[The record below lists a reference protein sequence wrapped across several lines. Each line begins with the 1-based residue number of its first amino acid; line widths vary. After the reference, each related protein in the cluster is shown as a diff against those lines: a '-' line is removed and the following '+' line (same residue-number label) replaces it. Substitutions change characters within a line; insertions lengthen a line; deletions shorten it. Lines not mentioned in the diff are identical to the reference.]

1 MGEIKIFTEYV
12 DNTFQELIK
21 LFPEV
26 FENRNVKT
34 EFANNPFNKY
44 FILFQKNKIIG
55 FLNIF
60 EIYDKIE
67 IVNINIKDEYQGKEY
82 SKLLMDKLITY
93 SNNNNNIK
101 NITLEVN
108 SNNSIAINLYKK
120 YEFKE
125 VAIRKKYYNGIDG
138 ILMERKMM

>member
-1 MGEIKIFTEYV
+1 MEEIKIFTKYV

-26 FENRNVKT
+26 FENRNIET

-44 FILFQKNKIIG
+44 FILFQVNKIIG

-67 IVNINIKDEYQGKEY
+67 IVNINIKDEYQGKGY

-93 SNNNNNIK
+93 SNNHNIK

>member
-1 MGEIKIFTEYV
+1 MEEIKIFTKYV

-44 FILFQKNKIIG
+44 FILFQVNKIIG

-67 IVNINIKDEYQGKEY
+67 IVNINIKDEYQGKGY

-93 SNNNNNIK
+93 SKNHNIK

-125 VAIRKKYYNGIDG
+125 VAIRKKYYNEIDG

>member
-1 MGEIKIFTEYV
+1 MEEIKIFTKYV

-44 FILFQKNKIIG
+44 FILFQVNKIIG

-60 EIYDKIE
+60 EIYAFILSLNTFVD
-67 IVNINIKDEYQGKEY
+67 IK
-82 SKLLMDKLITY
+82 L
-93 SNNNNNIK
+93 
-101 NITLEVN
+101 
-108 SNNSIAINLYKK
+108 
-120 YEFKE
+120 
-125 VAIRKKYYNGIDG
+125 
-138 ILMERKMM
+138 

>member
-67 IVNINIKDEYQGKEY
+67 IVNINIKDEYQGKGY

-93 SNNNNNIK
+93 SNNHNIK

-120 YEFKE
+120 YEFKD

>member
-1 MGEIKIFTEYV
+1 MEEIKIFTKYV

-67 IVNINIKDEYQGKEY
+67 IVNINIKDEYQGKGY

-93 SNNNNNIK
+93 SNNHNIK

>member
-1 MGEIKIFTEYV
+1 MEEIKIFTKYV

-44 FILFQKNKIIG
+44 FILFQVNKIIG

-67 IVNINIKDEYQGKEY
+67 IVNINIKDEYQGKGY

-93 SNNNNNIK
+93 SKNHNIK

-120 YEFKE
+120 YEFKD

>member
-1 MGEIKIFTEYV
+1 MEEIKIFTKYV

-44 FILFQKNKIIG
+44 FILFQVNKIIG

-67 IVNINIKDEYQGKEY
+67 IVNINIKDEYQGKGY

-93 SNNNNNIK
+93 SKNHNIK

>member
-26 FENRNVKT
+26 FENRNIET

-67 IVNINIKDEYQGKEY
+67 IVNINIKDEYQGKGY

-93 SNNNNNIK
+93 SNNHNIK

-125 VAIRKKYYNGIDG
+125 VAIRKKYYNEIDG

>member
-1 MGEIKIFTEYV
+1 MEEIKIFTKYV

-82 SKLLMDKLITY
+82 SKLLMDNLITY
-93 SNNNNNIK
+93 SNNHNIK

>member
-1 MGEIKIFTEYV
+1 MEEIKIFTKYV

-26 FENRNVKT
+26 FKNRNIEI

-67 IVNINIKDEYQGKEY
+67 IVNINIKKEYQGKGY
-82 SKLLMDKLITY
+82 SKLLMDKLIIY
-93 SNNNNNIK
+93 SNNHNIK

-120 YEFKE
+120 YRFKE
-125 VAIRKKYYNGIDG
+125 VAIRKKYYNGTDG

>member
-44 FILFQKNKIIG
+44 FILFQVNKIIG

-67 IVNINIKDEYQGKEY
+67 IVNINIKDEYQGKGY

-93 SNNNNNIK
+93 SKNHNIK

-120 YEFKE
+120 YEFKD

>member
-67 IVNINIKDEYQGKEY
+67 IVNINIKDEYQGKGY

-93 SNNNNNIK
+93 SNNHNIK

>member
-1 MGEIKIFTEYV
+1 MEEIKIFTKYV

-67 IVNINIKDEYQGKEY
+67 IVNINIKDEYQGKGY

-93 SNNNNNIK
+93 SKNHNIK

>member
-67 IVNINIKDEYQGKEY
+67 IVNINIKDEYQGKGY

-93 SNNNNNIK
+93 SKNHNIK

-125 VAIRKKYYNGIDG
+125 VAIRKKYYNEIDG

>member
-44 FILFQKNKIIG
+44 FILFQVNKIIG

-67 IVNINIKDEYQGKEY
+67 IVNINIKDEYQGKGY

-93 SNNNNNIK
+93 SNNHNIK

>member
-26 FENRNVKT
+26 FENRNIET

-67 IVNINIKDEYQGKEY
+67 IVNINIKDEYQGKGY

-93 SNNNNNIK
+93 SKNHNIK